1 MFLKKFL
8 SSLVLSP
15 LFLIILLLPI
25 WFYFNLKNN
34 KKNGFYLLVIF
45 FIIYF
50 FSTDFGKNLIFYYL
64 EKDYIN
70 YNVRDYIKLLKNR
83 EHKIDLVVVLAA
95 GGDYRYQL
103 SEDSYDRLMLAFLI
117 YKVYDCDIFL
127 SGGAIS
133 DNPNLKIPISEI
145 MNFYLLNFG
154 VNQNKIFRDNKSL
167 DTFQNIK
174 NLQKFLDNKKYKN
187 VLIVTSAYHII
198 RTKLLLKYL
207 LKNYEK
213 TKFNFYFQGCSVKYT
228 KYYDVYSFI
237 PNFYNLYISF
247 LGIKE
252 YLGILY
258 YYIYFN
264 YFISSFKGY
273 Q

>member
-8 SSLVLSP
+8 ASLVLSP
-15 LFLIILLLPI
+15 FFLIILLLPVL
-25 WFYFNLKNN
+25 FFFNPKNS
-34 KKNGFYLLVIF
+34 KKMKFYLLGF
-45 FIIYF
+45 FFVIYF
-50 FSTDFGKNLIFYYL
+50 FSTDFGKNLVFYYL

-70 YNVRDYIKLLKNR
+70 YNVKDYIKLLRNR
-83 EHKIDLVVVLAA
+83 YQKIDLVVVLTS

-117 YKVYDCDIFL
+117 YKVYNCDIFL

-154 VNQNKIFRDNKSL
+154 VNQNKIFMDTESL

-174 NLQKFLDNKKYKN
+174 NLQKFLNNKKYQN
-187 VLIVTSAYHII
+187 VLMVTSAYHIL

-207 LKNYEK
+207 
-213 TKFNFYFQGCSVKYT
+213 
-228 KYYDVYSFI
+228 
-237 PNFYNLYISF
+237 
-247 LGIKE
+247 
-252 YLGILY
+252 
-258 YYIYFN
+258 
-264 YFISSFKGY
+264 FKR
-273 Q
+273 